1 MSETTSDHTPAA
13 MPTDMPTDMPKWG
26 RLYTAMVTPM
36 REDGAVDV
44 EQAQALAAALIDS
57 GSNGVVV
64 AGTTGESPTLEHEE
78 ERTLFRE
85 LLPLVHDKG
94 GTLIAGTGSNSTA
107 TAVDASEQAAEIGVD
122 GLLLVAPYYNKPSQE
137 GLYQHFRAVAE
148 SVPTTPI
155 MLYNVPGRTGCN
167 VSAQTT
173 VRLAE
178 DLSNVAGVKEA
189 SGDLEQ
195 IAEIIRTAP
204 PHFRVWS
211 GNDGDNLAILAMGG
225 YGAVSVLSHLVGGKI
240 AAMYDAWERGDT
252 AAAGRLQ
259 VEITPLVKAMFA
271 VGNPQPVKWALNDVG
286 FRVGPPRPPLVEPDE
301 AVQEQIRSALEITGV
316 DLVGTD

>member
-1 MSETTSDHTPAA
+1 MTNTADANGL
-13 MPTDMPTDMPKWG
+13 G

-64 AGTTGESPTLEHEE
+64 AGTTGESPTLEFEE

-85 LLPLVHDKG
+85 LLPLVHEKG

-107 TAVDASEQAAEIGVD
+107 TAIEASEHAAAIGVD
-122 GLLLVAPYYNKPSQE
+122 GLLLVVPYYNKPSQE

-148 SVPTTPI
+148 AVELPC
-155 MLYNVPGRTGCN
+155 MLYNVPSRTGTN
-167 VSAQTT
+167 MTAATQL
-173 VRLAE
+173 RLAE
-178 DLSNVAGVKEA
+178 DLENICGVKEA

-195 IAEIIRTAP
+195 IAEIIRSAP
-204 PHFRVWS
+204 PRFRVWS

-225 YGAVSVLSHLVGGKI
+225 YGAVSVLSHLVGGQIK
-240 AAMYDAWERGDT
+240 AMCDAWE
-252 AAAGRLQ
+252 AGESAKAGEIQVRLA
-259 VEITPLVKAMFA
+259 PLVKAMFL
-271 VGNPQPVKWALNDVG
+271 VGNPVPVKWALNEIG
-286 FRVGPPRPPLVEPDE
+286 FRVGPPRPPLAEPADTI
-301 AVQEQIRSALEITGV
+301 QEQIRAVLANTEI
-316 DLVGTD
+316 DLIAAD